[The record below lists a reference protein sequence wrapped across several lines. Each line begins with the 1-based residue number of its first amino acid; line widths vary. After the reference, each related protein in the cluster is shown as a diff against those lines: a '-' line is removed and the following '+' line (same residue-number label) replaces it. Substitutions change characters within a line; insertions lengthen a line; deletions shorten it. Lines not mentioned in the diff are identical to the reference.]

1 MLKNRH
7 LEVPVWTADDVNP
20 EFDRLGL
27 SGSPTKVK
35 NVDSVVLT
43 QKDNIRV
50 ENTQESL
57 NDLIS
62 NLVTNHIIG

>member
-1 MLKNRH
+1 MNKL
-7 LEVPVWTADDVNP
+7 LPFFLLLGIALTGCFDGDD
-20 EFDRLGL
+20 
-27 SGSPTKVK
+27 SPTKVK